1 MPLDMNEDPD
11 SSSYLSRAY
20 QIAKIFAVTTAS
32 LIGVIISLVAL
43 DLSKGHWWVD
53 IKLPLYGVVFVVVAT
68 IGVCTFAT
76 IAFALVVRDSLNA
89 LSFYRNKAKN
99 LEAVVS
105 TLRDLAY
112 TDPITGIA
120 NSNKLKEVIERKT
133 EGKARCLVMLDLK
146 KFGEVNKQYNH
157 AVGDEYLRRFA
168 QLVTD
173 SSRRNEYLFKSRPLK
188 DPQQKSRP
196 EVKPVDIDRAFR
208 KNSGGDEF
216 FVLLDGT
223 VIDGLGYL
231 NRLIKRASEFE
242 QMAFDIMGVRHLFAF
257 YAGTVLV
264 GYEESYDSVCTRVSE
279 CLGLALENDSK
290 RDVCWVKSELP
301 ENLTG
306 FQRRILEETEVL
318 FARSPKAGV

>member
-1 MPLDMNEDPD
+1 MNEDAD

-20 QIAKIFAVTTAS
+20 KVAKIFAVSTAS
-32 LIGVIISLVAL
+32 LVGVIISLVAL

-53 IKLPLYGVVFVVVAT
+53 IKFPLYGVVFLVVSIIA
-68 IGVCTFAT
+68 VCTFAT
-76 IAFALVVRDSLNA
+76 IAFAFVVRDSLDA

-99 LEAVVS
+99 LESVVS

-120 NSNKLKEVIERKT
+120 NSNKLKEVIECKT
-133 EGKARCLVMLDLK
+133 EDKARCLVMLDLK
-146 KFGEVNKQYNH
+146 NFGEVNKKHNH
-157 AVGDEYLRRFA
+157 AIGDEYLRRFA

-188 DPQQKSRP
+188 AADAQSRS
-196 EVKPVDIDRAFR
+196 ELKPVDVVRTFR

-231 NRLIKRASEFE
+231 NRLRKRASEFE
-242 QMAFDIMGVRHLFAF
+242 QMAFDIMGERRLFAF
-257 YAGTVLV
+257 YAGVVLV
-264 GYEESYDSVCTRVSE
+264 GYEESYESVCTRVSE
-279 CLGLALENDSK
+279 CLGLALEDDSK
-290 RDVCWVKSELP
+290 RDVYWVESELP
-301 ENLTG
+301 ESLSG
-306 FQRRILEETEVL
+306 FQRKIIEETEAL
-318 FARSPKAGV
+318 FANSPKARAG